1 MDKVIFEDSVA
12 EFRRLCA
19 LCGGEKI
26 AAEIEKTARED
37 GRETAEAL
45 TWMYASSPVSDWLN
59 FPFSLFYETAHHGL
73 FLRETAAKDIPEDI
87 FRNYILHPRVN
98 DEELSPCRE
107 LFYDLL
113 APELEGLSPE
123 QAVLAA
129 NYWCAGQVT
138 YRFTDTRT
146 ASALTVYRAGY
157 GRCGEESVFCVN
169 VLRAVGIPARQV
181 YVPRWSHCDDNHAW
195 VEVYVNGQWH
205 YFGACEPEERLDR
218 GWFSAAAG
226 RAMMVYSRCFGD
238 IPQGE
243 EVLFRMGKAA
253 YLNHTARYAPVKEIT
268 LRPLGKQ
275 GQCLPETDVTL
286 EIFNMGELF
295 PFARLKT
302 DGRGEAAFRCGLGSL
317 GVRTADVQK
326 IVNTGDR
333 TEDILDPED
342 RDRWQPFSFFPPEDA
357 GAGTTA
363 LTREEQAAGKEK
375 NAAAAERRQQRK
387 NHMLD
392 RKRVEALGDGG
403 RVTAILRKS
412 RGNSGELLDFLED
425 ELYPEE
431 EKEKLLLT
439 LSAKDLCDVTADI
452 LRECMDGREAGSC
465 PTEIFYPYVLCPRVE
480 TEPLSLYR
488 KALRGALTDQN
499 KQLFRRDPGA
509 VWKFLNE
516 RVVSHPQGEY
526 CSLVTLP
533 AAALSGGCGS
543 SRSRKI
549 LFVALCRSLGIP
561 ARLHPQTGAPE
572 FYRNGGFRPVEPVE
586 TGKIT
591 LVRTQGEIW
600 SHGSDY
606 TLARLRDGEYEILEL
621 SRERWE
627 GDYLT
632 IDAPSGDYRVLTENR
647 LPNGVIHGGAYHF
660 HLAPGGGET
669 IFLRK
674 SPADLRQMLENIQLD
689 NFYASDAEGELF
701 SGETCTK
708 DGGVLAWLDP
718 GREPTEHLLNEILAE
733 KEQFRELPVTF
744 FLDNGT
750 ENETLQKVLEALP
763 GAMVCLDGGKR
774 ESMARRVYADPDK
787 APLVLL
793 CNKPNHVVMA
803 WSGYR
808 VGAGK
813 LILEIMDISREKDR
827 TFYIRPVSAP
837 GRSCESSRL

>member
-1 MDKVIFEDSVA
+1 MDKAILEDSVA

-26 AAEIEKTARED
+26 AAEIEKTIRED

-45 TWMYASSPVSDWLN
+45 TWLYASSPISDWLN
-59 FPFSLFYETAHHGL
+59 YPFSLFYETVRHGI
-73 FLRETAAKDIPEDI
+73 FLRETVAKDIPEDI
-87 FRNYILHPRVN
+87 FRNYVLHPRVN
-98 DEELSPCRE
+98 DEELSPCRK

-138 YRFTDTRT
+138 YRSTDTRT

-195 VEVYVNGQWH
+195 VEAYVNGQWH
-205 YFGACEPEERLDR
+205 YLGACEPEEKLDR

-238 IPQGE
+238 IPRGE

-253 YLNHTARYAPVKEIT
+253 YLNHTARYAPVEEIT

-275 GQCLPETDVTL
+275 GQPLPETEVAL

-302 DGRGEAAFRCGLGSL
+302 DDRGEVTFRCGQGSL
-317 GVRTADVQK
+317 GIRTADVQK
-326 IVNTGDR
+326 ILDTRDK
-333 TEDILDPED
+333 TEIVLDPED
-342 RDRWQPFSFFPPEDA
+342 RDRWQTFSFFPPEDA
-357 GAGTTA
+357 GAGTAA

-375 NAAAAERRQQRK
+375 NAAASERRQRK
-387 NHMLD
+387 NQMLD
-392 RKRVEALGDGG
+392 RKRAEALGDGG

-425 ELYPEE
+425 ERYPGE
-431 EKEKLLLT
+431 EKVKLLLT
-439 LSAKDLCDVTADI
+439 LSAKDLCDVTGDI
-452 LRECMDGREAGSC
+452 LRECLDSRGKSSC
-465 PTEIFYPYVLCPRVE
+465 PPELLYPYVLSPRVE

-488 KALRGALTDQN
+488 KALRGALTDAE
-499 KQLFRRDPGA
+499 KRLFRRDPGA
-509 VWKFLNE
+509 AWKFLSE
-516 RVVSHPQGEY
+516 RVFSHPQGEY
-526 CSLVTLP
+526 QSLVTLP

-543 SRSRKI
+543 LRSRKI

-561 ARLHPQTGAPE
+561 ARLHPRTGVPE
-572 FYRNGGFRPVEPVE
+572 FYRDGEFQPVEPAE

-591 LVRTQGEIW
+591 FVKNRGETW
-600 SHGSDY
+600 SYGSDY
-606 TLARLRDGEYEILEL
+606 TLARFRDGEYEALEL
-621 SRERWE
+621 RRERWE
-627 GDYLT
+627 GDDLT
-632 IDAPSGDYRVLTENR
+632 FDAPSGDYRVLTENR

-669 IFLRK
+669 VSLRK
-674 SPADLRQMLENIQLD
+674 SPADLRQMLESIQLD
-689 NFYASDAEGELF
+689 DFPVAEGKLF
-701 SGETCTK
+701 PGETRAK
-708 DGGVLAWLDP
+708 DGGMLAWLDL

-733 KEQFRELPVTF
+733 KERFRELSVTF
-744 FLDNGT
+744 FLDSGT
-750 ENETLQKVLEALP
+750 ENETLRKVLEALP
-763 GAMVCLDGGKR
+763 DAMVFVDGGMR
-774 ESMARRVYADPDK
+774 EAMARRVYADPDK

-813 LILEIMDISREKDR
+813 LILDIMDISREQA
-827 TFYIRPVSAP
+827 V
-837 GRSCESSRL
+837 